1 MNAESSNVKTDANAP
16 GRLSVAAMQLVSTG
30 DIDANFAQIER
41 LLEGQFAQQ
50 PVDLV
55 VLPENALCFDATQYL
70 QVAELADEYLARCQ
84 TLARTF
90 DCALIICSMPLLQ
103 RPDGT
108 PTDGRCHT
116 ACIALDRSGGVLG
129 RYDKIHLFDVNV
141 GDAHGRYRESESFEP
156 GAASVLVE
164 LDGVRIGLSIC
175 YDLRFPHLFQA
186 LRRQGAELIVVP
198 AAFTH
203 KTGAA
208 HWEPLLRARAIEN
221 QCYVIAPNQ
230 GGRHSPSRETW
241 GHSMIVS
248 PWGEIMA
255 QAGLGPD
262 LICADVDLD
271 LLAQIRRD
279 LPCFEHIRP
288 FD

>member
-1 MNAESSNVKTDANAP
+1 
-16 GRLSVAAMQLVSTG
+16 MQLVSTG
-30 DIDANFAQIER
+30 DIDANFAQIR
-41 LLEGQFAQQ
+41 SLLQRQFEQR

-55 VLPENALCFDATQYL
+55 VLPENALCFDATL
-70 QVAELADEYLARCQ
+70 LVQVARRADEYLERFQA
-84 TLARTF
+84 LAREF
-90 DCALIICSMPLLQ
+90 SCALIIGSMPFLQ

-108 PTDGRCHT
+108 PTDGRCRT
-116 ACIALDRSGGVLG
+116 ACISLDRAGNVVG

-141 GDAHGRYRESESFEP
+141 GDAHGSYRESESFEP
-156 GAASVLVE
+156 GDQSVVAE
-164 LDGVRIGLSIC
+164 LDGVKIGLSIC

-198 AAFTH
+198 AAFTR
-203 KTGAA
+203 KTGEA

-230 GGRHSPSRETW
+230 GGRHSPTRETW

-255 QAGLGPD
+255 QAEFGPD
-262 LICADVDLD
+262 LICTEADLD
-271 LLAQIRRD
+271 RLAQIRRD
-279 LPCFEHIRP
+279 LPCFEHIRS
-288 FD
+288 FSFS

>member
-1 MNAESSNVKTDANAP
+1 MNAESSNVKTDVNASR
-16 GRLSVAAMQLVSTG
+16 RLSVVAMQLVSIG

-41 LLEGQFAQQ
+41 LLERQFAQH

-55 VLPENALCFDATQYL
+55 VLPENALCFDATQYM
-70 QVAELADEYLARCQ
+70 QVAERADDYLARCQ
-84 TLARTF
+84 VLARTYGF
-90 DCALIICSMPLLQ
+90 ALIIGSMPLLQ

-108 PTDGRCHT
+108 PTDGRCRT
-116 ACIALDRSGGVLG
+116 ACMALDRNGRVVG

-156 GAASVLVE
+156 GAASVVVE
-164 LDGVRIGLSIC
+164 LEGVRIGLSIC

-255 QAGLGPD
+255 QAGFGPD
-262 LICADVDLD
+262 LLCAEVDLD
-271 LLAQIRRD
+271 RLTQIRRD